1 MWHGAAICHI
11 AMSLKEYQSKRDF
24 KCTTEPKGKNPKRNP
39 AKPIFVVQKHQ
50 ASRLH
55 YDLRL
60 EVDGVLK
67 SWAVPKGPSSDPTQK
82 RLAVP
87 TEDHPMEYADFEG
100 VIPEGEYGGG
110 TVMVWDTGTYETI
123 PDKEGE
129 GPFSPTDSFERGSMK
144 IRIHGK
150 KMKGDWAIFNMK
162 GKKEWL
168 LVKKKDE
175 HTGSKDSLTGDHPN
189 SALTGRSLE
198 EITE

>member
-1 MWHGAAICHI
+1 MG
-11 AMSLKEYQSKRDF
+11 LKEYEEKREF
-24 KCTTEPKGKNPKRNP
+24 KRTTEPKGRVGKRDSDN
-39 AKPIFVVQKHQ
+39 PIFVVQKHQ

-67 SWAVPKGPSSDPTQK
+67 SWAVPKGPSNDPTKK

-87 TEDHPMEYADFEG
+87 TEDHPLEYADFEG

-123 PDKEGE
+123 ADETGE
-129 GPFSPTDSFERGSMK
+129 EPLSPTESFERGQMK
-144 IRIHGK
+144 IQFRGK
-150 KMKGDWAIFNMK
+150 KMKGDWVIVNMK

-168 LVKKKDE
+168 LIKKKDR
-175 HTGSKDSLTGDHPN
+175 HTGAEDSLTTELPK
-189 SALTGRSLE
+189 SALSGRTLE
-198 EITE
+198 EIAGE